1 MANKRDDKDYE
12 IEALSKGL
20 AILEALEGANFE
32 PVKIGR
38 IIDRCELPRDVVQRS
53 LVLSAFA
60 VGQCKTIEANGPSV
74 DDLSGSAKRPD
85 TSFKFRAVEFKNTT
99 LFGN

>member
-20 AILEALEGANFE
+20 AILEALEGTNFE

-38 IIDRCELPRDVVQRS
+38 IIDRCQLPRDVVRRS
-53 LVLSAFA
+53 LCTFRIRGWAVQNERGEWMVGRRYVRFAQSAARRF
-60 VGQCKTIEANGPSV
+60 I
-74 DDLSGSAKRPD
+74 D
-85 TSFKFRAVEFKNTT
+85 
-99 LFGN
+99 